1 MFPDLRQS
9 GYVLPVPTT
18 GETRLR
24 HSGWAAARARVRSA
38 LLAASAPAARVERF
52 DACGAGAWVE
62 YSDVG
67 GVYRLKA
74 CYCHDRFCVPCCGAK
89 AAKLARRVVSA
100 PLAGEVRL
108 VTLTLADDGQ
118 PLHERLNRLQASYAT
133 LRRTR
138 LWKRAV
144 KSSMATYEVT
154 RGRAGDHW
162 HVHLH
167 AVVDGGYLSQ
177 AGLSAAWHE
186 ATGDSYIVDVR
197 AVDDPRRGI
206 EYVAKYAGKGVD
218 ASVLRDHD
226 ALIEAITALRG
237 RRLLL
242 FTGVWRVVA
251 AIKVPSRYDDWRDV
265 GNLVQVVRAY
275 HRNEPVAVAAVLSLR
290 LWGMMDGEGTESR
303 PGGLDSVDGP
313 GV

>member
-1 MFPDLRQS
+1 
-9 GYVLPVPTT
+9 
-18 GETRLR
+18 
-24 HSGWAAARARVRSA
+24 
-38 LLAASAPAARVERF
+38 
-52 DACGAGAWVE
+52 
-62 YSDVG
+62 
-67 GVYRLKA
+67 
-74 CYCHDRFCVPCCGAK
+74 
-89 AAKLARRVVSA
+89 VSA

-144 KSSMATYEVT
+144 KSAMSTYEIT
-154 RGRAGDHW
+154 RGRTGDHW

-167 AVVDGGYLSQ
+167 AVVDGSYLSQ

-251 AIKVPSRYDDWRDV
+251 AVKVPSRYSDWRDV

-290 LWGMMDGEGTESR
+290 LWGLMDGEGTESR
-303 PGGLDSVDGP
+303 PRGLDTVEWP